1 MMSIPA
7 AMYGMNGASKSN
19 QDLSKT
25 YAITTAIDDMKCAT
39 AMMLEIRKPL
49 NNASLFLAEYRS
61 AIGQP
66 CPGSSP
72 CKSPINATLKYAGL
86 IGSASSICGLIIAIF
101 REVVQIN
108 QELFKAK

>member
-1 MMSIPA
+1 
-7 AMYGMNGASKSN
+7 MNGASKSN
-19 QDLSKT
+19 QDLNKT
-25 YAITTAIDDMKCAT
+25 YATTIAIDDMKCAT
-39 AMMLEIRKPL
+39 AMMPELRKPL
-49 NNASLFLAEYRS
+49 NNTFLFLAEYRS

-72 CKSPINATLKYAGL
+72 CKSPINATPKYAGL
-86 IGSASSICGLIIAIF
+86 IGPASSICSLIIAIF